1 MIPVS
6 SLHKCSHLYNNLES
20 SHFFIS
26 KLFTLFLLCS
36 PHSRTDK
43 RESSSHSKKKNKHT
57 QKKPRSSGPF
67 VVSTRAWIRPGLLY
81 PKVIK

>member
-20 SHFFIS
+20 FHFFIP

-36 PHSRTDK
+36 PHSRTVK
-43 RESSSHSKKKNKHT
+43 RESSSRSKKKRQK
-57 QKKPRSSGPF
+57 QKKTFTRS
-67 VVSTRAWIRPGLLY
+67 VCCLHPGLDQTGVAV
-81 PKVIK
+81 KRKK

>member
-26 KLFTLFLLCS
+26 NLFTLFLLCS

-43 RESSSHSKKKNKHT
+43 RESSSRSKKKNQHR
-57 QKKPRSSGPF
+57 QKTRSPGPF
-67 VVSTRAWIRPGLLY
+67 VVSTRAWIRLGLLC
-81 PKVIK
+81 PKKKK